1 MPKAKAAALKAL
13 ALDESLSE
21 AHSALAFVYV
31 FYDWNWAGGE
41 QEANRA
47 IELNPN
53 NASAFDVLSNYSS
66 AVGRHNEAIAQIER
80 AHALNPR
87 SVAIMVDRIIIT
99 FVARKYDQAIAAGQE
114 GIAVAPDAGVLHSF
128 VSWPYVMAG
137 HDKEAIAEAEAGY
150 RLDNNSLNE
159 SILAFVYAKTGKRA
173 QAEKALLDVR
183 EKLKKHYTCSYE
195 VASAYVY
202 LGQTD
207 AAFQLLDKAYQDHS
221 ECMPA
226 IGVDPRM
233 DPIRSDPRFQK
244 LLRRVDLARYLAG

>member
-1 MPKAKAAALKAL
+1 
-13 ALDESLSE
+13 
-21 AHSALAFVYV
+21 
-31 FYDWNWAGGE
+31 
-41 QEANRA
+41 
-47 IELNPN
+47 
-53 NASAFDVLSNYSS
+53 LSNYSS
-66 AVGRHNEAIAQIER
+66 SVGRHNEAVAQIER

-99 FVARKYDQAIAAGQE
+99 FLARKYDQAIAAGQE
-114 GIAVAPDAGVLHSF
+114 GIAIAPDAGVLHSF
-128 VSWPYVMAG
+128 VAWPYAMAG

-159 SILAFVYAKTGKRA
+159 SILAFVYAKTGKKA
-173 QAEKALLDVR
+173 QAEKALVDVR

-202 LGQTD
+202 LGQID
-207 AAFQLLDKAYQDHS
+207 AAFQLLDKAYEDRS

-233 DPIRSDPRFQK
+233 DPIRADPRFQK
-244 LLRRVDLARYLAG
+244 LLGRVDLARYLAP